1 MQEKAQIIGD
11 FTKSIVAEAVI
22 LLIVIAVLI
31 LLFCVMRVK
40 LKGKN
45 DWLYKS
51 RLILLFI
58 VFLVCLKLGSLIP
71 AFIDV
76 YADTIEIVE
85 MTEYEC
91 LYHNQPSFTL
101 NPYGT
106 TVSFTTADGNSL
118 YGYLLEEGDIP
129 DKGYGS
135 ILYAKHS
142 RYILDYI
149 LSPND

>member
-1 MQEKAQIIGD
+1 MQERTQIIGD
-11 FTKSIVAEAVI
+11 FTKSIVAEAII
-22 LLIVIAVLI
+22 LLVGIAILI
-31 LLFCVMRVK
+31 LLFCVMTIK

-45 DWLYKS
+45 NFLYKS

-58 VFLVCLKLGSLIP
+58 VFIVCLKLGFLIP

-85 MTEYEC
+85 IMEYEC

-106 TVSFTTADGNSL
+106 TVSFTTPDGNTL
-118 YGYLLEEGDIP
+118 YGYLLDEDDIP

-142 RYILDYI
+142 RYIIDYT
-149 LSPND
+149 LLPSN